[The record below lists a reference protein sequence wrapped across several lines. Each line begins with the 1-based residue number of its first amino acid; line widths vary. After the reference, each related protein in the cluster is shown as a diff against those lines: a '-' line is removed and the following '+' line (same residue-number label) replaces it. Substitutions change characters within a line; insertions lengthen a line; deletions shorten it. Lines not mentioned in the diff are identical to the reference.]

1 MSDEIKAYWC
11 QLKTEYENRY
21 KEVFLRDFEKS
32 KEYLEKMQNYLVS
45 RYEEH
50 QADVDVIC
58 TLASVKLE
66 LGCGESYYIKL
77 LEDFLDRFGDTLD
90 DKQKA
95 RIYTNIAFCNDYSKE
110 AIEYLTKAK
119 ELKSPFVET
128 YTALGLYY
136 FAEFE
141 FYRDEN
147 NISLSNKYFNI
158 ARNMDESYE
167 CSLNYA
173 VSLYELKEYEKAKE
187 IFLDL
192 LKNYTDRMWLKLCIA
207 YCEVSLGNK
216 REAIS
221 YLEQLKYGQDEKY
234 DLSTD
239 DIADYQIFDA
249 YYVLEEYDTFLSCW
263 SEDIICQY
271 YIADWEHYFYVLWLK
286 NKKKLFRR
294 FEEEN
299 RSYFEKAIEEVMA
312 K

>member
-32 KEYLEKMQNYLVS
+32 KEYLEKIQNYLVS
-45 RYEEH
+45 RYEKH

-77 LEDFLDRFGDTLD
+77 LEDFLDRFEDTLD

-141 FYRDEN
+141 FYRDEK
-147 NISLSNKYFNI
+147 NISLSNKYFNV
-158 ARNMDESYE
+158 AKNMDESYE

-173 VSLYELKEYEKAKE
+173 VSLYDLKLYEKAKE

-192 LKNYTDRMWLKLCIA
+192 LKNYPDRMWLKLCIA

-216 REAIS
+216 SEAIS
-221 YLEQLKYGQDEKY
+221 YLE
-234 DLSTD
+234 
-239 DIADYQIFDA
+239 
-249 YYVLEEYDTFLSCW
+249 
-263 SEDIICQY
+263 
-271 YIADWEHYFYVLWLK
+271 
-286 NKKKLFRR
+286 
-294 FEEEN
+294 
-299 RSYFEKAIEEVMA
+299 
-312 K
+312 